1 MVLSNSYFTENIAQN
16 SLIISD
22 DFHIDPGQ
30 ISDFRQLINWGL
42 RHKNWTLILSMH
54 SFFRTSIHNELSLAN
69 HFILIKSR
77 VGDIFH
83 KKHKNESFISDGYTS
98 LRSREYLY
106 VNLKNQYSVVCCLVS
121 KELGYILPLKMY
133 SNDVCYTIH
142 DNTAECQAGGKIDS
156 PDSPESEIPE
166 GLIDELNGLYPKHH
180 RKVYFVI
187 KNLTINNLLFN
198 YYIELKYKKQS
209 STLHLYDF
217 LSIILNPCTLSSAK
231 KPLTKREK
239 IFFKLLFLCS
249 QKYPW
254 PNYLF
259 PKHLQKLNVR

>member
-1 MVLSNSYFTENIAQN
+1 VLSNSYFTEHIPQN
-16 SLIISD
+16 SFIISD
-22 DFHIDPGQ
+22 DFNINSRQ

-54 SFFRTSIHNELSLAN
+54 SFFRTSIFNELSLAN

-77 VGDIFH
+77 VGDIFY
-83 KKHKNESFISDGYTS
+83 KKYKKESFVSDGYTS
-98 LRSREYLY
+98 LEPREYLY
-106 VNLKNQYSVVCCLVS
+106 INLKNQYSVVCCLVS
-121 KELGYILPLKMY
+121 KELGYILPLRMY
-133 SNDVCYTIH
+133 SNDVTYKIH
-142 DNTAECQAGGKIDS
+142 DVAIKCLAGENNADS
-156 PDSPESEIPE
+156 PDSPESEVPE
-166 GLIDELNGLYPKHH
+166 GLINELNVLYPKHH
-180 RKVYFVI
+180 RKVYFII

-198 YYIELKYKKQS
+198 YYIELNYKKQS

-217 LSIILNPCTLSSAK
+217 LSIILNPNTLASAK
-231 KPLTKREK
+231 KTLSNREK
-239 IFFKLLFLCS
+239 TFFKLLFLCS